1 MRGWHSSL
9 GRFQRRVA
17 SRRDATHRKNSRRN
31 GRKSIMRENRK
42 GETRP
47 KHACRQNKKD
57 IVLNGR
63 MYRKMVP
70 QLGCRASPLC
80 YLKMSIVLVVWHS
93 AFSFPL
99 TVPPPLL
106 SFCPSFFFIYLLSAG
121 NLSSIRCL
129 DIYSLS
135 RAIFIEPF
143 RYLMKFAKYYTS
155 TWFRA
160 RLRERWSRKLYW
172 HWIFCKLYVP
182 VVQN

>member
-106 SFCPSFFFIYLLSAG
+106 SFCPSFFLF
-121 NLSSIRCL
+121 IRCRL
-129 DIYSLS
+129 
-135 RAIFIEPF
+135 ATF
-143 RYLMKFAKYYTS
+143 RRSGASTS
-155 TWFRA
+155 TRC
-160 RLRERWSRKLYW
+160 L
-172 HWIFCKLYVP
+172 VP
-182 VVQN
+182 FLLNRFVIWWNSQNITHRHGFAHV